1 MLIYPKTRN
10 LLLKT
15 ACCLCYM
22 NVQMFHQDVFSTTP
36 ENTFVLLFCTFY
48 DSIRIAYKPV
58 IVHEKR
64 ASLSAG
70 L

>member
-1 MLIYPKTRN
+1 
-10 LLLKT
+10 
-15 ACCLCYM
+15 M
-22 NVQMFHQDVFSTTP
+22 NMQMFHQDVFSTTP
-36 ENTFVLLFCTFY
+36 ENTFVLLLCTFY
-48 DSIRIAYKPV
+48 DSIRIAYKQV